1 MPLIPANVILI
12 WAGTHAGI
20 PAGFSRE
27 TALDSKYPKGT
38 ASAVEPNVAGGNANH
53 EHTVTGTHSHTMVN
67 HTHTVTINA
76 HSNNVGMGGGGSPYT
91 NASHAHDGTIASGAV
106 TSGTT
111 SAVGLTYS
119 SVSND
124 PPYYEVI
131 YIKSD
136 GSRGAPDSAIGLW
149 DGSAVLPTNW
159 ENCNGANTTPNLTD
173 KYLKGAGTGANAG
186 ATGGSYINTHTLT
199 HGATHTSSHAHA
211 NVVTSTSATT
221 GATTATGGNWLKAHA
236 HTLSFSTTAITVS
249 GDPSV
254 VTTETVEPAYKKL
267 MALQNQNGQESTPK
281 GIIGLWKGA
290 LNAIPVGW
298 SEVTSMREK
307 HLKIAVDS
315 SEIGDIGG
323 NNTHVHD
330 NNVHNHSE
338 VGTHTHT
345 VTGLAHT
352 GVATDGDGGG
362 NNRSRDTATAH
373 GYSITAE
380 AASFNNVTTSAD
392 SVNNEP
398 PYLTVAFIKLT
409 QTADA
414 GFLLNFV

>member
-1 MPLIPANVILI
+1 MLVPSNVILI
-12 WAGTHAGI
+12 WTGTHAGI
-20 PAGFSRE
+20 PSGYSRE
-27 TALDSKYPKGT
+27 TSLDSKYPKGT
-38 ASAVEPNVAGGNANH
+38 ASAVEPNVAGGNATH

-76 HSNNVGMGGGGSPYT
+76 HTNNVGMGGGGSLYT
-91 NASHAHDGTIASGAV
+91 VASHAHDGTIATGAV
-106 TSGTT
+106 SAGTT
-111 SAVGLTYS
+111 SAVGLTYA

-136 GSRGAPDSAIGLW
+136 GSRGVPDNVIGLW
-149 DGSAVLPTNW
+149 DGGATLPTNW
-159 ENCNGANTTPNLTD
+159 QNCNGGSTTPNLTN
-173 KYLKGAGTGANAG
+173 KYLKGASTGANAG
-186 ATGGSYINTHTLT
+186 GTGGSYTNTHTLT
-199 HGATHTSSHAHA
+199 HASTHTSSHAHV
-211 NVVTSTSATT
+211 NVNTIASSTL
-221 GATTATGGNWLKAHA
+221 GATVATGGNWLKSHA

-281 GIIGLWKGA
+281 GIIGMWKGA
-290 LNAIPVGW
+290 LADIPVGW
-298 SEVTSMREK
+298 SEVTAMREK

-315 SEIGDIGG
+315 SEVGNVGG
-323 NNTHVHD
+323 SNTHNHS
-330 NNVHNHSE
+330 NNVHNHDE

-362 NNRSRDTATAH
+362 NNRSRDTTTAH
-373 GYSITAE
+373 GYSITSE
-380 AASFNNVTTSAD
+380 TASFDNATTSAD

-398 PYLTVAFIKLT
+398 SYLTVAFIKLT
-409 QTADA
+409 QTAEA